1 MSPIEPIHCLDDLSV
16 RGSSSRAAFN
26 GNLKFGN
33 FPPRLCR
40 RLGHCTR
47 AVFVPKDTQKVKS
60 RNHHRVYVV
69 LLENPCGDG
78 RAGYYVGMSGLP
90 PQERFANHKRG
101 YKSARIVKEH
111 GVALAWEWFADIPS
125 MSYKEAALAEPT
137 LADDLRDL
145 GFLVYGPTNRKLCR
159 LRRRPKE

>member
-1 MSPIEPIHCLDDLSV
+1 MHPARARTTSTSDPV
-16 RGSSSRAAFN
+16 RRQAAFAPSFWLACASPLHS
-26 GNLKFGN
+26 G
-33 FPPRLCR
+33 RV
-40 RLGHCTR
+40 R
-47 AVFVPKDTQKVKS
+47 AERHKKVKS

-90 PQERFANHKRG
+90 PQERFANHKLG
-101 YKSARIVKEH
+101 YKSARVVKEH

-145 GFLVYGPTNRKLCR
+145 GFLVYGPTNRKPCR
-159 LRRRPKE
+159 LRRRRKK